1 MYTFEKCLQRIL
13 INKEI
18 EYFEEESEID
28 LITLNYDKRLQRR
41 NSRTEEIENRRN
53 QNLSELGYTDDYDF
67 DEFRDETILNEV
79 YSVMIDMITE
89 KEQSVSILTSPS
101 LQDNS

>member
-1 MYTFEKCLQRIL
+1 M
-13 INKEI
+13 
-18 EYFEEESEID
+18 
-28 LITLNYDKRLQRR
+28 QRR